1 MRLGREDIETLQLK
15 ENAMETK
22 SIVLLGAAALSI
34 SVGALAGKIPATV
47 VSVHY
52 SMQENDPETL
62 EKNVLNPVMRSM
74 QKLDGVMTVNSI
86 ASHGSVDLEVGF
98 LGDATA
104 QDLAAVTAHIERLKL
119 DEEVAVLSRVIELR
133 PARSLLEP

>member
-1 MRLGREDIETLQLK
+1 MAIKTV
-15 ENAMETK
+15 
-22 SIVLLGAAALSI
+22 VLLGAAALSI
-34 SVGALAGKIPATV
+34 GVGAIAGEMHATV

-52 SMQENDPETL
+52 SVQENDPETL

-86 ASHGSVDLEVGF
+86 TSHGSVDLEVGF

-104 QDLAAVTAHIERLKL
+104 QDLADVTAHIERLKL

>member
-1 MRLGREDIETLQLK
+1 MK
-15 ENAMETK
+15 TK
-22 SIVLLGAAALSI
+22 GIVLSGAAALSI
-34 SVGALAGKIPATV
+34 SVGALAGKLPATV

-52 SMQENDPETL
+52 SVQENDPETL

-74 QKLDGVMTVNSI
+74 QRLDGVMKVNSI
-86 ASHGSVDLEVGF
+86 TSHRTVDLEVGF
-98 LGDATA
+98 PGDATA

-119 DEEVAVLSRVIELR
+119 DEKVAVLSRVIELR